1 MRVLIYA
8 PAEKKMPAETLERN
22 GVLIVI
28 QVYTK
33 DEIPAMLCKIIT
45 DGKNCEIMPRFLKDK
60 KLQQKFNKRFKNQID
75 RLYQLLNNANDIDEF
90 ISNSKSYFDLDI
102 IDNPGITD
110 MLPQNDLTDRIEL
123 FDTMK
128 VPIPKSIGR
137 LQDESDID
145 EIANIEGIGRPFDE
159 GGK

>member
-1 MRVLIYA
+1 MRVLTYD
-8 PAEKKMPAETLERN
+8 PTENKMPAETLERN
-22 GVLIVI
+22 GILIVI

-45 DGKNCEIMPRFLKDK
+45 DGKNCEIMPRFVKDK

-75 RLYQLLNNANDIDEF
+75 RLYHLLNKAYDIDEF
-90 ISNSKSYFDLDI
+90 ISSSESYFDLDI

-110 MLPQNDLTDRIEL
+110 MFPQNDLTDRIEL
-123 FDTMK
+123 FDTIK
-128 VPIPKSIGR
+128 VPISKSIGR
-137 LQDESDID
+137 PQDESDID
-145 EIANIEGIGRPFDE
+145 QLALELEKPFDE